1 MTDPLRRCANGPF
14 YFAAFVAAAIILSV
28 IGGVV
33 IWWVLQ
39 CP

>member
-14 YFAAFVAAAIILSV
+14 YFAVLVAGAIVLSIL
-28 IGGVV
+28 GGVV